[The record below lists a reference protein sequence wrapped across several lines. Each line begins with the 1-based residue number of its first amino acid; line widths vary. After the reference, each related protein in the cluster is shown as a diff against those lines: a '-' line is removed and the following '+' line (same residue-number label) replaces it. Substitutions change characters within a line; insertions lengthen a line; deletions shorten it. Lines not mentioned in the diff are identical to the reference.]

1 MEEKICIRIKF
12 IYIEIQIR
20 KKVKSEQNRIEWN

>member
-1 MEEKICIRIKF
+1 MEGKICIRIKF

-20 KKVKSEQNRIEWN
+20 KNVTSEQNRIEWN